1 MSFYLAM
8 KKTRRQLETY
18 QAVYQRNK
26 YAPVKKKLCEEK
38 KESFLARY
46 PDWEKKKSR
55 LTNEEIY
62 IISSYY
68 GLNGHREFNR
78 KIAKELNISTQWLY
92 EKRKKIEAKLD
103 QD

>member
-1 MSFYLAM
+1 MQ
-8 KKTRRQLETY
+8 KTKTGQESY
-18 QAVYQRNK
+18 QTIYQRNK
-26 YAPVKKKLCEEK
+26 YAPIKKRFSQQKR
-38 KESFLARY
+38 ESFLERY

-55 LTNEEIY
+55 LTDEEIY

-68 GLNGHREFNR
+68 GLYGQRLFNR

-92 EKRKKIEAKLD
+92 TRRKRIEAKLD

>member
-8 KKTRRQLETY
+8 KKTRTKQESY
-18 QAVYQRNK
+18 QTVYQRRK
-26 YAPVKKKLCEEK
+26 YAPIKKRLNEEK

-46 PDWEKKKSR
+46 PDWDKKKSC
-55 LTNEEIY
+55 LTDQEIY

-68 GLNGHREFNR
+68 GLEGQRVFNR

>member
-8 KKTRRQLETY
+8 KKRQESY
-18 QAVYQRNK
+18 QTVYQRTK
-26 YAPVKKKLCEEK
+26 YAPIKNKLCQQK
-38 KESFLARY
+38 RESFFARH

-55 LTNEEIY
+55 LTDEEIY

-68 GLNGHREFNR
+68 GLDGHRVFNR
-78 KIAKELNISTQWLY
+78 KIADELNISTQWLY